1 MPLDRDQATILDLVV
16 AGRRI
21 REFISDEDFE
31 AFSADLKTQSAVLH
45 QLMILGEACKR
56 LSRELREQHPEI
68 AWSDIMR
75 MRDKLIHH
83 YEAIDLSLVWKTATR
98 EVPELVARLASL
110 IKEQPANGE
119 SSGG

>member
-1 MPLDRDQATILDLVV
+1 M
-16 AGRRI
+16 G
-21 REFISDEDFE
+21 EDFE

-56 LSRELREQHPEI
+56 LSREQREQYPEI

-83 YEAIDLSLVWKTATR
+83 YEAIDLGLVWIAATR

-110 IKEQPANGE
+110 VEEQPADGE

>member
-1 MPLDRDQATILDLVV
+1 MPLDRDQATILDLLV

-21 REFISDEDFE
+21 GLFISGEDFE
-31 AFSADLKTQSAVLH
+31 AFSVDLKTQSAVLH
-45 QLMILGEACKR
+45 QLMILGEGCKR
-56 LSRELREQHPEI
+56 LSQGLREQHPEI

-83 YEAIDLSLVWKTATR
+83 YEAIDLALVWNAATR

-110 IKEQPANGE
+110 AEEQPAQGE
-119 SSGG
+119 RSDG